1 MVRDSSSPPRSTGA
15 LNVYA
20 TVDDDRQFYGKVIF
34 RVVGAC
40 ALLLFLFWN
49 PLVLRPRFW
58 NASVLARSMAIDT
71 ALIVEAAHVWLS
83 LMLLTT
89 ALILAVL
96 IVVFWRTLA
105 WGNRVL
111 DPLFPLGSVVVCALI
126 NYIAFIAK
134 GA

>member
-1 MVRDSSSPPRSTGA
+1 MCSSFVSLLESSGAAASILERVRTRTFNG
-15 LNVYA
+15 
-20 TVDDDRQFYGKVIF
+20 DR
-34 RVVGAC
+34 
-40 ALLLFLFWN
+40 
-49 PLVLRPRFW
+49 
-58 NASVLARSMAIDT
+58 T

-126 NYIAFIAK
+126 NYIAFIAR
-134 GA
+134 GSVSECSNDSLDI

>member
-1 MVRDSSSPPRSTGA
+1 MRQF
-15 LNVYA
+15 
-20 TVDDDRQFYGKVIF
+20 DDDRQFYGKVIF

-105 WGNRVL
+105 WGNWVL
-111 DPLFPLGSVVVCALI
+111 DPLFVLGSVVVCALI